1 MELVE
6 KSKTNKIHVIARY
19 RGIDPKKSY
28 DSPTPAEFAKYI
40 IDSSLKIGV
49 ENINVHFRPLWA
61 SCPFCAINFDIIG
74 KLENYEEDEKF
85 IVQNLDL
92 KIPLGM
98 HRNDG
103 GGNKT
108 NRRTEFFS
116 NMPIELTQSLFK
128 IYELD
133 FDMFGYE
140 KPIL

>member
-1 MELVE
+1 MLGTEEL
-6 KSKTNKIHVIARY
+6 IQ
-19 RGIDPKKSY
+19 KKSY

-61 SCPFCAINFDIIG
+61 SCPFCTINFDIIG

-85 IVQNLDL
+85 IVQKLNLD
-92 KIPLGM
+92 IPLGL
-98 HRNDG
+98 HKNSG
-103 GGNKT
+103 GKSKSEK
-108 NRRTEFFS
+108 RTEFFS
-116 NMPIELTQSLFK
+116 KIPIELTQGLFK

-133 FDMFGYE
+133 FEMFGYE